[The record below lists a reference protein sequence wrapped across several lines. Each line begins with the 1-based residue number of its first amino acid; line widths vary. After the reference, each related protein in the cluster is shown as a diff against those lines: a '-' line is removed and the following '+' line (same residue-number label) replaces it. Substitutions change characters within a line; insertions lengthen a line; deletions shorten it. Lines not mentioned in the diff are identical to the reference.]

1 MARQKRK
8 SVVIEKAN
16 KRFAGLESI
25 STTLD
30 LGNNLTVVNFSSK
43 LNAVVSQ
50 LDSYNQLLSELDG
63 KLTTLKQMEKELR
76 EFSQSM
82 LETVG
87 AVFGHD
93 SVEFEKAGGVRKSAR
108 KRPVRKPK
116 VS

>member
-1 MARQKRK
+1 VLEKTAKRL
-8 SVVIEKAN
+8 
-16 KRFAGLESI
+16 AGMESI

-30 LGNNLTVVNFSSK
+30 LGNNLTVVNFSTK
-43 LNAVVSQ
+43 VNAVISE

-63 KLTTLKQMEKELR
+63 KLTMLKQMEKELS
-76 EFSQSM
+76 EYSQSM

-87 AVFGHD
+87 SVYGHD

-108 KRPVRKPK
+108 KRKPRKPK